1 MVMHAG
7 TGASTACQP
16 PPHHPSSSTS
26 TTTSTPSTGALALL
40 AALRSRVA
48 AAEADLAARQAVLDC
63 KRGLL
68 ERAHGLVGRLCA
80 DSLAG
85 DCPSSSASPLLT
97 SSLTSRLTRAGDW
110 AVSVRVEGEP
120 DDMAAAALVLVPDER
135 WPGPS
140 AASDA
145 WTTAGR
151 APALASPDGRD
162 ATLTSVVRGVARW
175 ARAVSVRGTAA
186 PLTATAYVVVA
197 KGAAAAV
204 GVVPAGTASLGWDA
218 LLAFAARALPPA
230 EEEEEEEEEAEEDGD
245 GAHPATL
252 DLTLLSRSDAASLTA
267 ALARVL
273 GPGLAHPRAGRA
285 ALAPPATIRLA
296 APSPGALARLAAGVR
311 AALEAV
317 DLETACP
324 ALPPAAPDA
333 PRLRLAALAAAARAV
348 VDEVGAA
355 EAATAASLR
364 AAEGCPEAES
374 EAVRSAWTIAAAAAA
389 ATDAAVGACV

>member
-16 PPHHPSSSTS
+16 PPHHTSSTL
-26 TTTSTPSTGALALL
+26 TTTTTPSTGALALL

-48 AAEADLAARQAVLDC
+48 TAEADLAARQTVLDC

-85 DCPSSSASPLLT
+85 DCPSSSASPPLLT

-120 DDMAAAALVLVPDER
+120 DDVAAAALVLVPDER
-135 WPGPS
+135 GPGPS

-175 ARAVSVRGTAA
+175 ARTVPVRGTAA
-186 PLTATAYVVVA
+186 PLTATACVVVA

-230 EEEEEEEEEAEEDGD
+230 EEEEEEDEEGGGD

-252 DLTLLSRSDAASLTA
+252 DLALLSRSDAASLTA

-273 GPGLAHPRAGRA
+273 GPRLAHPVAGRA

-317 DLETACP
+317 GLETACP
-324 ALPPAAPDA
+324 ALPPAAPGA
-333 PRLRLAALAAAARAV
+333 PRLRLAALAAAARAMV
-348 VDEVGAA
+348 VEVGAA